1 MLVLSR
7 KINESIQIGD
17 NIQITILE
25 TKKGAVRIGI
35 AAPREIQIS
44 RPEQVKQTVTQEDST
59 QETARE
65 NSQFSLAF
73 CGTIS

>member
-1 MLVLSR
+1 MTTVP
-7 KINESIQIGD
+7 ESTVTPRPPGD
-17 NIQITILE
+17 QPPDDA
-25 TKKGAVRIGI
+25 AVRIGI

-44 RPEQVKQTVTQEDST
+44 RPEHAKQTVTQEVSA
-59 QETARE
+59 QETTRE

>member
-7 KINESIQIGD
+7 KINETIQIGD
-17 NIQITILE
+17 NIQITILDSR
-25 TKKGAVRIGI
+25 KGAVRIGI

-44 RPEQVKQTVTQEDST
+44 RPEQAKQTVTQEVSN
-59 QETARE
+59 QESGRE